1 MPVYSFRTSNY
12 AQRIYLTQ
20 TDPTTL
26 STIPAE
32 YVQPVKQYAA
42 DKYYIDD
49 IDRALTWGRITQEEH
64 AETLS
69 LKGPEDPQYRPIYNM
84 AAPSSEEEPT

>member
-1 MPVYSFRTSNY
+1 MAVYAFRTSNY

-26 STIPAE
+26 TTIPAE
-32 YVQPVKQYAA
+32 YVEPVKQYAA

-49 IDRALTWGRITQEEH
+49 IDTALGWGKITQEEH
-64 AETLS
+64 DETLA
-69 LKGPEDPQYRPIYNM
+69 LKGPEDPTYRPM
-84 AAPSSEEEPT
+84 ASMAEPDTTL